1 MDEFEGMEVYDPGE
15 DDINTTKMLFSLQ
28 YSAYDI
34 IESSI
39 KYLTYISGGSSKFH
53 AFWLATDKDGNYYA
67 FNAYARIGYSPRIHR
82 IIGPTSQETAMG
94 ALRRKLRKKEN
105 KGYTNRTSEFLSAEE
120 MALIVGT
127 IDGDPALLRYE
138 QGRRDAFG
146 YYTGKIITDES
157 EIEDTIEMFGEMPG
171 NEERQKK
178 AFKKYKRNVW
188 GTHHDAYTAEG
199 MEMTP
204 DIEGYP
210 GLPVVP
216 DSYGTNS
223 ALASGQGV
231 PVWYGSAESKTGGT
245 ASNYLF
251 DRDNALERE
260 WDELSLWEE
269 QMKDG
274 GDPDTEFPTLRSL
287 YARRKEIDEQRQALA
302 KVHLGAESF
311 EADFTPLG
319 QDYWCSWCGDDEK
332 ASKPQNCI
340 NYHYHYEQDNPSCG
354 NEMCVTCYHEGL
366 CDSCYERAE
375 SFEAESGGDGYM
387 AANASQLVDLANDL
401 GGTIEI
407 TSLKD
412 FEMNYLTNYNR
423 HYVSG
428 DEVDFMFH
436 DGSMATC
443 IQDPV
448 NVLSTFV
455 EGYSGDAEDEDVDY
469 DRYSFKHTDLEVTH
483 PLKTG
488 FLLGMGWL
496 LAPVV
501 AGLTAAGVIGLLW
514 KGEK

>member
-188 GTHHDAYTAEG
+188 GTHH
-199 MEMTP
+199 
-204 DIEGYP
+204 
-210 GLPVVP
+210 L
-216 DSYGTNS
+216 N
-223 ALASGQGV
+223 
-231 PVWYGSAESKTGGT
+231 
-245 ASNYLF
+245 
-251 DRDNALERE
+251 
-260 WDELSLWEE
+260 
-269 QMKDG
+269 
-274 GDPDTEFPTLRSL
+274 
-287 YARRKEIDEQRQALA
+287 
-302 KVHLGAESF
+302 AESF

-354 NEMCVTCYHEGL
+354 NEMCVTCYNRHEGL